1 MVEMKTRNEVS
12 SLLEPGRVRLK
23 RGTVSFP
30 QIRYRGKQK
39 IAKFEKRVIDAQIP
53 YQITLHT
60 GHGLSCEAVLYL
72 EEPIPE

>member
-30 QIRYRGKQK
+30 QIHYSRMQK
-39 IAKFEKRVIDAQIP
+39 IAKFGKREINAPIP
-53 YQITLHT
+53 DQITFYAC
-60 GHGLSCEAVLYL
+60 HGLSGEAILL
-72 EEPIPE
+72 REESIPE

>member
-30 QIRYRGKQK
+30 QIHYSRMQK
-39 IAKFEKRVIDAQIP
+39 IAKFGKRVINAPIP
-53 YQITLHT
+53 DQITLHT
-60 GHGLSCEAVLYL
+60 GHGLPGEAVLYR
-72 EEPIPE
+72 EEPIPG

>member
-30 QIRYRGKQK
+30 QIATEVTRKKANFRKQ
-39 IAKFEKRVIDAQIP
+39 VSYVPIP
-53 YQITLHT
+53 DQITFYAC
-60 GHGLSCEAVLYL
+60 HGLSGEAILL
-72 EEPIPE
+72 REESIPE